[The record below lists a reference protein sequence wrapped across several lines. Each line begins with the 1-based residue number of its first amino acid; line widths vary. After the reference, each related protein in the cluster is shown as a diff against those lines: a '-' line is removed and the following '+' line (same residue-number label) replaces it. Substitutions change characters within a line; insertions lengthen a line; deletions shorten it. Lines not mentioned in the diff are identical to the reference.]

1 MPVILM
7 KATSL
12 IFALIISFAA
22 TSVALA
28 SDKAKD
34 GKEAKPA
41 VADTAKQTQLQ
52 SAQQENKAILT
63 GSYTKHNIR
72 RNGMITDGPS
82 QLLVIDRGMIER
94 SGASDVRQLL
104 THQGIH

>member
-1 MPVILM
+1 MPVIVM
-7 KATSL
+7 KTTSL

-22 TSVALA
+22 ASVALA

-41 VADTAKQTQLQ
+41 VADTAKKTQPQ
-52 SAQQENKAILT
+52 SAQQESKAALT
-63 GSYTKHNIR
+63 GSSIKRSIR

-104 THQGIH
+104 VHQGIH